1 MCAVCSMIS
10 CKLIGYIPLQV
21 CTSEDSCRFARVSE
35 LFVYEK
41 FYRVPADTVEAG
53 DICAVCG
60 IDDIQVH
67 THMHGSFDAK
77 CESVG

>member
-1 MCAVCSMIS
+1 M
-10 CKLIGYIPLQV
+10 

-41 FYRVPADTVEAG
+41 FYRVPTDSVEAG

-60 IDDIQVH
+60 IDNIQVH
-67 THMHGSFDAK
+67 IEAWII
-77 CESVG
+77 